1 MGLVARCPSSLPLT
15 ELQSLGR
22 GFRGR
27 EAFLRELR
35 SSGWPLVLTMIL
47 LPRQELRLRLES
59 SQEEAARLREQLS
72 GYRQELRASQ
82 RLLQDRAQ
90 EHEDLLGQLEAQ
102 RQEAQHCQSSIHLL
116 ER

>member
-1 MGLVARCPSSLPLT
+1 M
-15 ELQSLGR
+15 
-22 GFRGR
+22 
-27 EAFLRELR
+27 
-35 SSGWPLVLTMIL
+35 LTMGSFT
-47 LPRQELRLRLES
+47 PQELRLRLES

-90 EHEDLLGQLEAQ
+90 EQEGLLGQLEAQ
-102 RQEAQHCQSSIHLL
+102 RQETQHCQSSIHLL